1 MQSNNTNFSEADTK
15 ERSSTDMLLDR
26 IEKLTSQIESNERT
40 DRIQRALFKIARTTT
55 TAESM
60 DAFYR
65 SIHEIVAE
73 LTSIDAVIIALYHEA
88 EDCLSFDYYFDQ
100 FDDVQQ
106 SEDSPLNN
114 RGLIPV
120 EKCKDMLTWKVIAS
134 NKVTR
139 STANTKTTAEGYG
152 KECQD
157 WIGIPLRREGKPI
170 GVFSIQSYQSG
181 FEYRDEEID
190 LMVFISRHIAS
201 ALQQISDRDSLR
213 TANEELKQ
221 SSIQLEEANRQL
233 KIEIEEREL
242 ISKRMMA
249 LSHEAGRAE
258 IATGILHNIGN
269 VLNSI
274 NVSAGIAEETLRR
287 SRIGSLGN
295 AADLLQKQ
303 DDLGEFFSNDKRG
316 QTFPK
321 YLSELSKVLA
331 DEQKT
336 MKTELQTLSSHL
348 EHVKTVVSMQQT
360 YAGMSGL
367 SERVSI
373 PELLSDAELLIS
385 CSLTRH
391 RVEVIRDFEDMPRV
405 MLEKQKLLQVIVNL
419 LKNAKDSMTA
429 GRSDGRKLIIRVA
442 RVQNDPTQDESL
454 PAESL
459 QIEFIDNGQGI
470 AKENLTKIFSHG
482 FTTKHDGHGFGLHS
496 CANATQEMNG
506 KISVQSK
513 GPGTGAT
520 FILQLPYVTE
530 GSER

>member
-1 MQSNNTNFSEADTK
+1 
-15 ERSSTDMLLDR
+15 
-26 IEKLTSQIESNERT
+26 
-40 DRIQRALFKIARTTT
+40 
-55 TAESM
+55 
-60 DAFYR
+60 
-65 SIHEIVAE
+65 
-73 LTSIDAVIIALYHEA
+73 
-88 EDCLSFDYYFDQ
+88 
-100 FDDVQQ
+100 
-106 SEDSPLNN
+106 
-114 RGLIPV
+114 
-120 EKCKDMLTWKVIAS
+120 
-134 NKVTR
+134 
-139 STANTKTTAEGYG
+139 
-152 KECQD
+152 
-157 WIGIPLRREGKPI
+157 
-170 GVFSIQSYQSG
+170 
-181 FEYRDEEID
+181 
-190 LMVFISRHIAS
+190 
-201 ALQQISDRDSLR
+201 
-213 TANEELKQ
+213 
-221 SSIQLEEANRQL
+221 
-233 KIEIEEREL
+233 
-242 ISKRMMA
+242 
-249 LSHEAGRAE
+249 
-258 IATGILHNIGN
+258 
-269 VLNSI
+269 
-274 NVSAGIAEETLRR
+274 
-287 SRIGSLGN
+287 
-295 AADLLQKQ
+295 
-303 DDLGEFFSNDKRG
+303 
-316 QTFPK
+316 
-321 YLSELSKVLA
+321 
-331 DEQKT
+331 
-336 MKTELQTLSSHL
+336 
-348 EHVKTVVSMQQT
+348 MQQT

-496 CANATQEMNG
+496 CANAMQEMNG